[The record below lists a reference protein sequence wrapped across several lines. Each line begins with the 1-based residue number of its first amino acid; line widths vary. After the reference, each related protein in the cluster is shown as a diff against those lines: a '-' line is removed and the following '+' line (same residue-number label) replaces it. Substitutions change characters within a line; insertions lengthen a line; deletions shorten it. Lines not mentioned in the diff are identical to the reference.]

1 VRQKIIKQEIKMN
14 KITENKQIAEENLK
28 LVSELSMKIM
38 LENPEIG
45 EDEAEL
51 LFVKEVQ
58 RPENKKYLEAAINF
72 AFYDCV
78 DEFDDLGPSVDFD
91 AFERI
96 WNDRM
101 QGDSTPSTYPAC

>member
-1 VRQKIIKQEIKMN
+1 MKN
-14 KITENKQIAEENLK
+14 LTENKKIAADNLR
-28 LVSELSMKIM
+28 VVNELSMKLM
-38 LENPEIG
+38 LENPEIS

-51 LFVKEVQ
+51 IFLKEVQ
-58 RPENKKYLEAAINF
+58 KPENKKYLEAAINF

-78 DEFDDLGPSVDFD
+78 DEYDDLGPSVDFD
-91 AFERI
+91 VFRKI